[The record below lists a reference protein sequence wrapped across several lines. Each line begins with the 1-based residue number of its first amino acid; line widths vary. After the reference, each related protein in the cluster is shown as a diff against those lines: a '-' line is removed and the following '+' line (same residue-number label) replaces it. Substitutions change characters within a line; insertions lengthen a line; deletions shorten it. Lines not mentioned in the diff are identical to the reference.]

1 MRSTPRNGS
10 CVKRDDDLKH
20 ITFEDL
26 AKIPLPVLPPES
38 VSEGL
43 TWEEMVKI
51 EPRLGKLLKEIEKAD
66 TTAECR
72 STLWH
77 LNFKPKMAKLVGIG
91 APDSAPER
99 LRTSKA
105 YDLAYRRLYH
115 EAPLC
120 QCWGCAKEAPRRAVE
135 ESAYDK
141 WCSQM
146 DERLAEPVAFE
157 WPPKKEGLQTFADEV
172 ARITSLPEGVQVAI
186 TAKSQD
192 GKEVV
197 IDKFVIER
205 GSPVILQDKHCV
217 MYLAEEWEKYSKL
230 PNIEQLIRERKVWT
244 EDYFLPMNFL
254 ERRIAAALEEA
265 HRG

>member
-1 MRSTPRNGS
+1 
-10 CVKRDDDLKH
+10 
-20 ITFEDL
+20 
-26 AKIPLPVLPPES
+26 
-38 VSEGL
+38 
-43 TWEEMVKI
+43 
-51 EPRLGKLLKEIEKAD
+51 
-66 TTAECR
+66 
-72 STLWH
+72 
-77 LNFKPKMAKLVGIG
+77 
-91 APDSAPER
+91 
-99 LRTSKA
+99 
-105 YDLAYRRLYH
+105 
-115 EAPLC
+115 
-120 QCWGCAKEAPRRAVE
+120 GCAKEAPRRAVE

-146 DERLAEPVAFE
+146 DERLAEPAAFE

-230 PNIEQLIRERKVWT
+230 PNIEQLIRERKDWT
-244 EDYFLPMNFL
+244 EDYFLLMNVL
-254 ERRIAAALEEA
+254 DRRFAAA
-265 HRG
+265 